1 MDDIDMD
8 HVSDLM
14 AFVDIPSVSRQIYHL
29 IRRIVIIGPI
39 RRRIVLLGHLERL
52 SYIKSKK
59 AGEIHLP
66 TTSRQSPKGGSISVL
81 KKGLKFF
88 SSKVI

>member
-8 HVSDLM
+8 HVSALM

-59 AGEIHLP
+59 RGKYTYLLP
-66 TTSRQSPKGGSISVL
+66 VDNHRREVP
-81 KKGLKFF
+81 FPF
-88 SSKVI
+88 